1 MVPASHAKTTD
12 LVTDILFYHLQHQP
26 LERVLPV
33 LLEKSV
39 ERGWKVVVE
48 TASPERAEALDALL
62 WTYSDESFL
71 PHGTDGQADA
81 ALQPVLLTAGSGR
94 ANDATVRFLV
104 DGAPLPEDAGTYER
118 IVLIFDGNDPDALDG
133 ARAAWKVARGSGHA
147 CTYWQQS
154 EAGRWEKRA

>member
-1 MVPASHAKTTD
+1 M
-12 LVTDILFYHLQHQP
+12 TDILFYHLQHQP

-39 ERGWKVVVE
+39 ERGWRVAVE
-48 TASPERAEALDALL
+48 ATTQERVDALDALL

-71 PHGTDGQADA
+71 AHGTDREPDPA
-81 ALQPVLLTAGSGR
+81 AQPVLITTGQDR
-94 ANDATVRFLV
+94 PNDATVRFLV
-104 DGAPLPEDAGTYER
+104 DGAPLPADMTPYER
-118 IVLIFDGNDPDALDG
+118 VVLMFDGNDPDAIDR
-133 ARAAWKVARGSGHA
+133 ARDQWKEAKGGGHA